1 MVKDV
6 NAKWNCK
13 WNWKNAFNWL
23 SNGQFSIRI
32 LHDADQICLLNVQ
45 ICKTD
50 HVILPWKRDA
60 FDHGS
65 VHFLWARGRRPYI
78 YVCIYIYHYIYT
90 HITILQW
97 CVRMCVYIYIYIS
110 LYIHQ
115 SILVGFVSVRVEKH
129 PQAESPVKISADA
142 VSFGPVWPMSKIGSQ
157 Y

>member
-1 MVKDV
+1 MKLQMKLKKCIQL
-6 NAKWNCK
+6 AKQWTILYTDTTWCRSDLFVECADLQNRPCHSAMK
-13 WNWKNAFNWL
+13 QRRLWPWQCAFSL
-23 SNGQFSIRI
+23 SQGSTS
-32 LHDADQICLLNVQ
+32 LHICV
-45 ICKTD
+45 
-50 HVILPWKRDA
+50 
-60 FDHGS
+60 
-65 VHFLWARGRRPYI
+65 YI
-78 YVCIYIYHYIYT
+78 YISLYIHT

-97 CVRMCVYIYIYIS
+97 CVYIYIS